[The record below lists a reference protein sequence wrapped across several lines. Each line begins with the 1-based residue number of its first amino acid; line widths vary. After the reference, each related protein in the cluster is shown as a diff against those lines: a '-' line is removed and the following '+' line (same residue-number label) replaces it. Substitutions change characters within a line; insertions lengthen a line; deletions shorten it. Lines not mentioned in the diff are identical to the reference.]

1 MASRTTTDPIEILLE
16 MGVDLDNLS
25 EEEDYLS
32 ALMEA
37 VNTLTIKDAS
47 DPRIGFL
54 ADEIRKVRQKRKAA
68 DPKFKAKKTRVS
80 ADSFKKGTAT
90 TSKVGQRALPPAIKP
105 KTSIIPYQK
114 PDEVDDEEEG
124 GKKKKARTRKKTD
137 KDQKLLEKIAKSVS
151 NIADILKEQYGLK
164 KKKASYDRKK
174 AEADKRKLKESG
186 LEKSFKG
193 LASAAEKIIAPVK
206 GALDSILDFFI
217 NIIIGRFLV
226 KFIRWFGDP
235 KNAKKVDSVVRFLV
249 DHGPKLLAAFL
260 LFGTGIGRFA
270 VRLSAVLIKG
280 ALRLGAAAAK
290 FALGFARRH
299 PAAAAIT
306 AIVGGA
312 AIAGAMQSKTPSNDP
327 DAPEGRTQLEDT
339 MDYGGV
345 TGDPVAGAFSAGGIV
360 PSYEEGGT
368 VGGFVPNFFGMAKGA
383 GSSIKEKGFGNAAL
397 DFAGGALGGV
407 KNFMDEKGISDVLM
421 AHPLAKLGLLG
432 FDKGKQLLGGLT
444 DHLNETGLTDI
455 LMQHPLA
462 KVGAFGLNKFMNF
475 GKDPARDITG
485 ESGKDVTG
493 AGVDTQL
500 ISARPGD
507 FVVNKKT
514 ADAMGPDYFDAIS
527 TDTGEKV
534 SGAGPDTQ
542 MIAVRPGEI
551 VVNRET
557 VSALGPDHFLGLN
570 RLFGGAGANKPKMA
584 KVQSA
589 SNGGFVLP
597 AFSSGGMVHGGE
609 NPSTGDGSKTGGL
622 PVVSVSHPNT
632 GSGFGVEGVTD
643 YKGRPGVFS
652 KGAAEAFAKMI
663 TDSGGAVKGSDIASS
678 QRSKSYNAHVGGVSN
693 SNHLFGNALD
703 IHGTSQ
709 TWMRANGQKYGWI
722 VNDYPGSHGGHF
734 NYKGAGASKMNTP
747 DEGSPVATGQG
758 GQPLGSTT
766 QRAGTGLR
774 SGGPSGTAK
783 SSVVLALKN
792 GVQGKLN
799 TATGKFTPAEFSP
812 AERARY
818 TKFGGTIPE
827 AKPKAEPQNKL
838 ISTLAGAAGGAAVGA
853 MLGGPLGALVG
864 GVAGGILGSGILS
877 GESDPNK
884 PKRSDF
890 PMGRSGAKKYSEA
903 MKKYKTEKQQ
913 AAAQKEANKPKRS
926 DFPMGRAGGKA
937 YSEALKKHQ
946 SGDSTTAQPAS
957 PSSEA
962 TKRHAELMKSTD
974 QKRIADYDAKHGEG
988 AYSKELQKKLNKI
1001 YPAAA
1006 KDPKSGSPATPTGKV
1021 VGRDKLSPRAQKA
1034 LARMDA
1040 QKAGGLQ
1047 PDMKTSGP
1055 ALGRLAMGALGGS
1068 LLGPM
1073 GMMGGALLGGGV
1085 ENIMGNISNAMTQYG
1100 MNVKD
1105 GNIGKPTAQEQKDL
1119 DALAANKAKLRAKE
1133 AKLGTMGKDLVTPGP
1148 PPGGGSNVK
1157 VVRAPSPSGGDNPN
1171 DKNTGGSDVDAA
1183 QTGNGNKAKWNIL
1196 GIPMPF

>member
-1 MASRTTTDPIEILLE
+1 MASRTTTDPIDILLE
-16 MGVDLDNLS
+16 MGIDLDNLS

-32 ALMEA
+32 ALKEA
-37 VNTLTIKDAS
+37 IAIILVKTKGAGDDKSKVL
-47 DPRIGFL
+47 L
-54 ADEIRKVRQKRKAA
+54 DEVVKVRKSRKAA
-68 DPKFKAKKTRVS
+68 DPKFKAKKTKIS
-80 ADSFKKGTAT
+80 ADSFKKRTAT
-90 TSKVGQRALPPAIKP
+90 ETAPQSVGQKALPPAIKP

-124 GKKKKARTRKKTD
+124 GKKKKARTRKKKD
-137 KDQKLLEKIAKSVS
+137 KDQNLLEGIAKSVS
-151 NIADILKEQYGLK
+151 SIVDILKKQYGLK
-164 KKKASYDRKK
+164 KKKSSNDAKK
-174 AEADKRKLKESG
+174 AEAEQRKLKESG
-186 LEKSFKG
+186 LEKRFKG
-193 LASAAEKIIAPVK
+193 LSKVAEKVIAPVK
-206 GALDSILDFFI
+206 GVIDRILDFFL
-217 NIIIGRFLV
+217 NIIVGRFLV
-226 KFIRWFGDP
+226 KFIGWFGDP
-235 KNAKKVDSVVRFLV
+235 KNKKKVDSVVRFLT

-260 LFGTGIGRFA
+260 LFGTGIGRFT
-270 VRLSAVLIKG
+270 VRLSALLIKG

-290 FALGFARRH
+290 FALGFARRN

-312 AIAGAMQSKTPSNDP
+312 ALAGAMQSKTPSNDP

-383 GSSIKEKGFGNAAL
+383 GSSVKEKGLGNAAM
-397 DFAGGALGGV
+397 DFAGNALGGV

-432 FDKGKQLLGGLT
+432 FDKGKELLGGLT
-444 DHLNETGLTDI
+444 NFLNEKGIGDV

-462 KVGAFGLNKFMNF
+462 KMGSGFMNF

-514 ADAMGPDYFDAIS
+514 ADAMGPEYFDAIS
-527 TDTGEKV
+527 TNTGEKV

-542 MIAVRPGEI
+542 MIAARPGEI

-557 VSALGPDHFLGLN
+557 VNALGPDHFLGLN

-584 KVQSA
+584 KVQAA
-589 SNGGFVLP
+589 SGGGFVLP
-597 AFSSGGMVHGGE
+597 TFSTGGYVSGTDTGKRGTPDPKKEDKSGGGKTAPSI
-609 NPSTGDGSKTGGL
+609 PSTGNGSKTGGL
-622 PVVSVSHPNT
+622 PVTSVSHPNT
-632 GSGFGVEGVTD
+632 GSGYGLDGVTD

-663 TDSGGAVKGSDIASS
+663 TDSSGQVKGSDIASS

-734 NYKGAGASKMNTP
+734 NYKGAGASQMNTP

-758 GQPLGSTT
+758 GRALGSTT
-766 QRAGTGLR
+766 QRGGAGLR
-774 SGGPSGTAK
+774 SGGPGK
-783 SSVVLALKN
+783 SSIVLSLKN
-792 GVQGKLN
+792 GIQGKLD

-818 TKFGGTIPE
+818 TQFGGTIPE
-827 AKPKAEPQNKL
+827 TKPKAEPQNKL
-838 ISTLAGAAGGAAVGA
+838 LGALKGAATGAALGGVF
-853 MLGGPLGALVG
+853 GGPLGALVG
-864 GVAGGILGSGILS
+864 GVAGGVLGSGILS
-877 GESDPNK
+877 GQSDPNK

-890 PMGRSGAKKYSEA
+890 PMGRSGAKEYASA
-903 MKKYKTEKQQ
+903 MKNHKVK
-913 AAAQKEANKPKRS
+913 S
-926 DFPMGRAGGKA
+926 
-937 YSEALKKHQ
+937 S
-946 SGDSTTAQPAS
+946 STTGPS
-957 PSSEA
+957 PEA
-962 TKRHAELMKSTD
+962 TKRHAELMATTD
-974 QKRIADYDAKHGEG
+974 PSSQKRIVDYDAKHGEG

-1001 YPAAA
+1001 YPAA
-1006 KDPKSGSPATPTGKV
+1006 KDSKSGSPVTPTGKV
-1021 VGRDKLSPRAQKA
+1021 VGRENLPSATQKV

-1040 QKAGGLQ
+1040 QKAGKLQ

-1055 ALGRLAMGALGGS
+1055 ALGRLAMGAVGGS

-1073 GMMGGALLGGGV
+1073 GMMGSALLGGGV

-1100 MNVKD
+1100 GNVKD
-1105 GNIGKPTAQEQKDL
+1105 GNIGTPTAQEQKDF
-1119 DALAANKAKLRAKE
+1119 DKLAASKEKLRVTE
-1133 AKLGTMGKDLVTPGP
+1133 AKLGTTNKDLVTPAP
-1148 PPGGGSNVK
+1148 PPGGGNNVK
-1157 VVRAPSPSGGDNPN
+1157 VVRAPSPGGGGNNPN
-1171 DKNTGGSDVDAA
+1171 DNQTGGSDVDA
-1183 QTGNGNKAKWNIL
+1183 TSPGNGNKAKWSIL

>member
-1 MASRTTTDPIEILLE
+1 

-37 VNTLTIKDAS
+37 VNTLQIKDAS

-68 DPKFKAKKTRVS
+68 DPKFKAKKTKIS
-80 ADSFKKGTAT
+80 ADSFKKGSAT
-90 TSKVGQRALPPAIKP
+90 TASVGQKALPPAIKP
-105 KTSIIPYQK
+105 KTSIIPYVK

-174 AEADKRKLKESG
+174 AEADKRKLKESN

-235 KNAKKVDSVVRFLV
+235 KNAKKVDSVIRFLV

-260 LFGTGIGRFA
+260 LFGTSIGRFA
-270 VRLSAVLIKG
+270 VRLSALLLKG
-280 ALRLGAAAAK
+280 ALKLGAAAAK
-290 FALGFARRH
+290 FAFKFAMRN

-312 AIAGAMQSKTPSNDP
+312 AIGGIMQANTQSNDP

-345 TGDPVAGAFSAGGIV
+345 TGDPIAGAFQ
-360 PSYEEGGT
+360 YGGT
-368 VGGFVPNFFGMAKGA
+368 IPYYNDG
-383 GSSIKEKGFGNAAL
+383 
-397 DFAGGALGGV
+397 GGV
-407 KNFMDEKGISDVLM
+407 GS
-421 AHPLAKLGLLG
+421 
-432 FDKGKQLLGGLT
+432 GKITTNSGS
-444 DHLNETGLTDI
+444 
-455 LMQHPLA
+455 
-462 KVGAFGLNKFMNF
+462 
-475 GKDPARDITG
+475 DIT
-485 ESGKDVTG
+485 
-493 AGVDTQL
+493 
-500 ISARPGD
+500 
-507 FVVNKKT
+507 
-514 ADAMGPDYFDAIS
+514 
-527 TDTGEKV
+527 
-534 SGAGPDTQ
+534 GAGPDTQ
-542 MIAVRPGEI
+542 LIAAQPGEI
-551 VVNRET
+551 VINKRT
-557 VSALGPDHFLGLN
+557 VDAVGADHFLGLN
-570 RLFGGAGANKPKMA
+570 QQYGGAGANKPKTA
-584 KVQSA
+584 TVQTA
-589 SNGGFVLP
+589 SGGGFVLP
-597 AFSSGGMVHGGE
+597 AFSSGGLVSGHEEKQPGG
-609 NPSTGDGSKTGGL
+609 GGF
-622 PVVSVSHPNT
+622 PAISVSHPNT
-632 GSGFGVEGVTD
+632 GSGFGLDGVVD
-643 YKGRPGVFS
+643 YKGRPAVFS
-652 KGAAEAFAKMI
+652 KNAASAFGKMI

-678 QRSKSYNAHVGGVSN
+678 QRSRSYNRKVGGVSN
-693 SNHLFGNALD
+693 SNHLYGNALD

-709 TWMRANGQKYGWI
+709 TWMRANGRKYGWI

-734 NYKGAGASKMNTP
+734 NYKGAGASQMNTP

-774 SGGPSGTAK
+774 SGGPSGPGE

-818 TKFGGTIPE
+818 TKMGGTIPE
-827 AKPKAEPQNKL
+827 TKPKAEPQNKL
-838 ISTLAGAAGGAAVGA
+838 LSTLTGAATGAAVGG
-853 MLGGPLGALVG
+853 MFGGPLGALIG
-864 GVAGGILGSGILS
+864 GVAGGVLGSGIL
-877 GESDPNK
+877 GGKSDPNK
-884 PKRSDF
+884 PKRSSF

-903 MKKYKTEKQQ
+903 VKKYNEQKQQ
-913 AAAQKEANKPKRS
+913 AAAEKKKVSDANKPKRS
-926 DFPMGRAGGKA
+926 DFPTGRTGGKA

-946 SGDSTTAQPAS
+946 SGDSTTAKPATPIS
-957 PSSEA
+957 ATA

-974 QKRIADYDAKHGEG
+974 QKRIADYDAKHGAG
-988 AYSKELQKKLNKI
+988 AYSKKLQEKLNKM
-1001 YPAAA
+1001 YSPEKA
-1006 KDPKSGSPATPTGKV
+1006 KQMTTGKVKPTGKV
-1021 VGRDKLSPRAQKA
+1021 VGRENLPRKAQEA
-1034 LARMDA
+1034 LARLDA
-1040 QKAGGLQ
+1040 QKAGGQ
-1047 PDMKTSGP
+1047 TPDMQYTRNGKKISAEQFNKVKSGNIIPGGGKPGGLFGGMMDGMKNMFGGMGKPPGP
-1055 ALGRLAMGALGGS
+1055 APGQK
-1068 LLGPM
+1068 
-1073 GMMGGALLGGGV
+1073 V
-1085 ENIMGNISNAMTQYG
+1085 
-1100 MNVKD
+1100 VD
-1105 GNIGKPTAQEQKDL
+1105 GNIGKPTRQEQKDL

-1157 VVRAPSPSGGDNPN
+1157 VVRAPSPAGGSNPN

>member
-37 VNTLTIKDAS
+37 IATIEFKTK
-47 DPRIGFL
+47 GVE
-54 ADEIRKVRQKRKAA
+54 DERSAALRQEVIKIRKGKRK
-68 DPKFKAKKTRVS
+68 PQAKKTKIS

-90 TSKVGQRALPPAIKP
+90 EGAENATQVIGQKALLPAIKP
-105 KTSIIPYQK
+105 KTSIIPYVK
-114 PDEVDDEEEG
+114 PDEVDEEEEG
-124 GKKKKARTRKKTD
+124 GKKKKARTRKKKD
-137 KDQKLLEKIAKSVS
+137 KDQNLLEGIAKSVS
-151 NIADILKEQYGLK
+151 NIADILKKQYGLK
-164 KKKASYDRKK
+164 KKKASNDAKK
-174 AEADKRKLKESG
+174 AEAEQRKLKESG
-186 LEKSFKG
+186 LEKRFKG
-193 LASAAEKIIAPVK
+193 LSKVAEKVIAPVK
-206 GALDSILDFFI
+206 GVIDRILDFFL
-217 NIIIGRFLV
+217 NIIVGRFLV
-226 KFIRWFGDP
+226 KFIGWFGDP
-235 KNAKKVDSVVRFLV
+235 KNKKKVDSVVRFLT

-270 VRLSAVLIKG
+270 VRLSALLIKG

-290 FALGFARRH
+290 FALGFARRN

-312 AIAGAMQSKTPSNDP
+312 ALAGAMQSKTPSNDP

-383 GSSIKEKGFGNAAL
+383 GSSVKQKGLGNAAM
-397 DFAGGALGGV
+397 DFAGNALGGV

-432 FDKGKQLLGGLT
+432 FDKGKELLGGLT
-444 DHLNETGLTDI
+444 NFLNEKGIGDV

-462 KVGAFGLNKFMNF
+462 KMGSGFMNF

-514 ADAMGPDYFDAIS
+514 ADAMGPEYFDAIS
-527 TDTGEKV
+527 TNTGEKV

-542 MIAVRPGEI
+542 MIAARPGEI

-557 VSALGPDHFLGLN
+557 VNALGPDHFLGLN
-570 RLFGGAGANKPKMA
+570 RFFGGAGANKPKMA
-584 KVQSA
+584 KVQAA
-589 SNGGFVLP
+589 SGGGFVLP
-597 AFSSGGMVHGGE
+597 TFSSGGMVHGGKD
-609 NPSTGDGSKTGGL
+609 PSTGNGSKTGGL
-622 PVVSVSHPNT
+622 PVTSVSHPNT
-632 GSGFGVEGVTD
+632 GSGYGLDGVTD

-663 TDSGGAVKGSDIASS
+663 TDSSGQVKGSDIASS

-734 NYKGAGASKMNTP
+734 NYKGAGASQMNTP

-758 GQPLGSTT
+758 GRALGSTT
-766 QRAGTGLR
+766 QRGGAGLR
-774 SGGPSGTAK
+774 SGGPGK
-783 SSVVLALKN
+783 SSIVLSLKN
-792 GVQGKLN
+792 GIQGKLD

-818 TKFGGTIPE
+818 TQFGGTIPE
-827 AKPKAEPQNKL
+827 TKPKAEPQNKL
-838 ISTLAGAAGGAAVGA
+838 LGALKGAATGAALGGVF
-853 MLGGPLGALVG
+853 GGPLGALVG
-864 GVAGGILGSGILS
+864 GVAGGVLGSGILS
-877 GESDPNK
+877 GQSDPNK

-890 PMGRSGAKKYSEA
+890 PMGRSGAKEYASA
-903 MKKYKTEKQQ
+903 MKNHKVK
-913 AAAQKEANKPKRS
+913 S
-926 DFPMGRAGGKA
+926 
-937 YSEALKKHQ
+937 S
-946 SGDSTTAQPAS
+946 STTGPS
-957 PSSEA
+957 PEA
-962 TKRHAELMKSTD
+962 TKRHAELMATTD
-974 QKRIADYDAKHGEG
+974 PSSQKRIVDYDAKHGEG

-1001 YPAAA
+1001 YPAA
-1006 KDPKSGSPATPTGKV
+1006 KDSKSGSPVTPTGKV
-1021 VGRDKLSPRAQKA
+1021 VGRENLPSATQKV

-1055 ALGRLAMGALGGS
+1055 ALGRLAMGAFGGS
-1068 LLGPM
+1068 LLGPA

-1100 MNVKD
+1100 GNVKD
-1105 GNIGKPTAQEQKDL
+1105 GNIGTPTTQEQKDL
-1119 DALAANKAKLRAKE
+1119 DNLAASKEKLRAAE
-1133 AKLGTMGKDLVTPGP
+1133 ARLGTMNKDIVAPAP
-1148 PPGGGSNVK
+1148 PPGGGNNVK
-1157 VVRAPSPSGGDNPN
+1157 VVRAPSPGGGNNPN
-1171 DKNTGGSDVDAA
+1171 DNQTGGSDVDA
-1183 QTGNGNKAKWNIL
+1183 TSPGNGNKAKWSIL

>member
-37 VNTLTIKDAS
+37 IATIEFKTKGKGDARS
-47 DPRIGFL
+47 AALRQEVIK
-54 ADEIRKVRQKRKAA
+54 IRKGKRKPQAR
-68 DPKFKAKKTRVS
+68 KTNIS

-90 TSKVGQRALPPAIKP
+90 TSRVGQRALPPAIEP

-137 KDQKLLEKIAKSVS
+137 KDQKLLEGIAKSVS
-151 NIADILKEQYGLK
+151 NIADILKDQYGLK

-174 AEADKRKLKESG
+174 AETEQRKLKESN
-186 LEKSFKG
+186 LEKRFQG
-193 LASAAEKIIAPVK
+193 LASTAEKIIQPVK
-206 GALDSILDFFI
+206 GILDRILDFFLK
-217 NIIIGRFLV
+217 IIVGRFLV
-226 KFIRWFGDP
+226 KLIGWFGDP
-235 KNAKKVDSVVRFLV
+235 KNKKKVDSVVRFLV

-270 VRLSAVLIKG
+270 VRLSAVLLKG
-280 ALRLGAAAAK
+280 ALRLGADAAK

-312 AIAGAMQSKTPSNDP
+312 AIAGALNKKDDAGSGGASPAPGSSPEPTVSGRFDMEAKQGYINNKPVSLEEYNSFQNMSSEEKVQTYGAPSMK
-327 DAPEGRTQLEDT
+327 E
-339 MDYGGV
+339 
-345 TGDPVAGAFSAGGIV
+345 
-360 PSYEEGGT
+360 
-368 VGGFVPNFFGMAKGA
+368 GGFVPNFFGMAKGA

-432 FDKGKQLLGGLT
+432 FDKGKELLGGLT

-462 KVGAFGLNKFMNF
+462 KMGAFGLDKFMNF

-597 AFSSGGMVHGGE
+597 AFSAGGYVSGTD
-609 NPSTGDGSKTGGL
+609 TGKRG
-622 PVVSVSHPNT
+622 
-632 GSGFGVEGVTD
+632 
-643 YKGRPGVFS
+643 
-652 KGAAEAFAKMI
+652 
-663 TDSGGAVKGSDIASS
+663 
-678 QRSKSYNAHVGGVSN
+678 
-693 SNHLFGNALD
+693 
-703 IHGTSQ
+703 
-709 TWMRANGQKYGWI
+709 
-722 VNDYPGSHGGHF
+722 
-734 NYKGAGASKMNTP
+734 TP
-747 DEGSPVATGQG
+747 DPEKKES
-758 GQPLGSTT
+758 
-766 QRAGTGLR
+766 
-774 SGGPSGTAK
+774 SGGPSGLSGPAK
-783 SSVVLALKN
+783 SSVVLALKD
-792 GVQGKLN
+792 GVQGKLDK
-799 TATGKFTPAEFSP
+799 ATGKFTPAEFTK

-827 AKPKAEPQNKL
+827 PKPKAEPQNKL
-838 ISTLAGAAGGAAVGA
+838 ISTLTGAAGGAALGA
-853 MLGGPLGALVG
+853 MLGGPLGALIG
-864 GVAGGILGSGILS
+864 GVAGGVLGSGILS

-884 PKRSDF
+884 PKRSSF
-890 PMGRSGAKKYSEA
+890 PRGRSGAKKYSEA
-903 MKKYKTEKQQ
+903 MKKYKAQKQQ

-946 SGDSTTAQPAS
+946 SGDSTTAQPATPKATTKTLTKEQLLGKS
-957 PSSEA
+957 GVMPTTDQLSATA

-974 QKRIADYDAKHGEG
+974 QKRIADYDAKHGAG
-988 AYSKELQKKLNKI
+988 AYSKKLQEKLNKM
-1001 YPAAA
+1001 YSPEKA
-1006 KDPKSGSPATPTGKV
+1006 KQMTTGKVKPTGKV
-1021 VGRDKLSPRAQKA
+1021 VGRENLPRRAQEA

-1040 QKAGGLQ
+1040 QRNDGLQ
-1047 PDMKTSGP
+1047 AGAPRKDSSYNISSTSTNGVMEYTRNGKKISAEEFNRIKSGNIIP
-1055 ALGRLAMGALGGS
+1055 GGGKPGGFLGG
-1068 LLGPM
+1068 
-1073 GMMGGALLGGGV
+1073 MMEGAKNMLGGMFKPG
-1085 ENIMGNISNAMTQYG
+1085 ETKTIF
-1100 MNVKD
+1100 KD
-1105 GNIGKPTAQEQKDL
+1105 GNIGTPTAEEQKAIDRL
-1119 DALAANKAKLRAKE
+1119 NAKKAKLRATETTKNITQNRSYE
-1133 AKLGTMGKDLVTPGP
+1133 DMSPEERERNVSSYPPEMRQAVLEISKMKSQAKLSSNQPSPASPPGP
-1148 PPGGGSNVK
+1148 PPGGGNNVK
-1157 VVRAPSPSGGDNPN
+1157 VVRAPSPGGGSNPN

>member
-1 MASRTTTDPIEILLE
+1 MASRTTTDPIDILLE
-16 MGVDLDNLS
+16 MGIDLDNLS

-32 ALMEA
+32 ALKEA
-37 VNTLTIKDAS
+37 IAIILVKTKGGGNDKSKVLLNEVVKVRKSRKAS
-47 DPRIGFL
+47 DPT
-54 ADEIRKVRQKRKAA
+54 
-68 DPKFKAKKTRVS
+68 FKAKKTKIS
-80 ADSFKKGTAT
+80 TDNFKKGTAIET
-90 TSKVGQRALPPAIKP
+90 ASKSVGQKTLPPAIKP

-124 GKKKKARTRKKTD
+124 GKKKKARTRKKSD
-137 KDQKLLEKIAKSVS
+137 KKSNLLEGIAKSVS
-151 NIADILKEQYGLK
+151 NIADILKKQYGLK
-164 KKKASYDRKK
+164 KKKSSNDAKK
-174 AEADKRKLKESG
+174 AEAEQRKLKESG
-186 LEKSFKG
+186 LEKRFKG
-193 LASAAEKIIAPVK
+193 LSKVAEKVIAPVK
-206 GALDSILDFFI
+206 GVIDRILDFFL
-217 NIIIGRFLV
+217 NIIVGRFLV
-226 KFIRWFGDP
+226 KFIGWFGDP
-235 KNAKKVDSVVRFLV
+235 KNKKKVDSVVRFLT

-260 LFGTGIGRFA
+260 LFGTGIGRFT
-270 VRLSAVLIKG
+270 VRLSALLIKG

-312 AIAGAMQSKTPSNDP
+312 ALIGAMNKKDGG
-327 DAPEGRTQLEDT
+327 DAVGPGTESEDLAPQIDSAPA
-339 MDYGGV
+339 MRYGGV
-345 TGDPVAGAFSAGGIV
+345 V
-360 PSYEEGGT
+360 PSYEEGGP
-368 VGGFVPNFFGMAKGA
+368 VGGFIPNFFGMAKGV
-383 GSSIKEKGFGNAAL
+383 GSSVKQKGLGNAAM

-432 FDKGKQLLGGLT
+432 FDKGKELLGGLT
-444 DHLNETGLTDI
+444 NFLNEKGIGDV

-462 KVGAFGLNKFMNF
+462 KMGSGFMNF

-485 ESGKDVTG
+485 ESGQDVKG

-527 TDTGEKV
+527 TNTGEKI

-542 MIAVRPGEI
+542 MIAARPGEI

-557 VSALGPDHFLGLN
+557 VNALGPDHFLGLN
-570 RLFGGAGANKPKMA
+570 RIFGGSGANKPKMA

-589 SNGGFVLP
+589 SGGGFVLP
-597 AFSSGGMVHGGE
+597 AFSTGGMVHGGKD
-609 NPSTGDGSKTGGL
+609 PSTGNGSKTGGV
-622 PVVSVSHPNT
+622 PVKSVSHPNT
-632 GSGFGVEGVTD
+632 GSGFGVDGVTD

-663 TDSGGAVKGSDIASS
+663 TDSSGQVKGSDIASS

-693 SNHLFGNALD
+693 SNHLYGNALD

-734 NYKGAGASKMNTP
+734 NYKGAGASQMNTP

-758 GQPLGSTT
+758 GRALGSTT
-766 QRAGTGLR
+766 RRGGS
-774 SGGPSGTAK
+774 SGGSGGFGR
-783 SSVVLALKN
+783 SSIVLSLKN
-792 GVQGKLN
+792 GVQGKLD

-818 TKFGGTIPE
+818 TQFGGKIPE
-827 AKPKAEPQNKL
+827 TKAEPQNKL
-838 ISTLAGAAGGAAVGA
+838 
-853 MLGGPLGALVG
+853 LGALKG
-864 GVAGGILGSGILS
+864 
-877 GESDPNK
+877 
-884 PKRSDF
+884 
-890 PMGRSGAKKYSEA
+890 
-903 MKKYKTEKQQ
+903 
-913 AAAQKEANKPKRS
+913 
-926 DFPMGRAGGKA
+926 
-937 YSEALKKHQ
+937 
-946 SGDSTTAQPAS
+946 
-957 PSSEA
+957 
-962 TKRHAELMKSTD
+962 
-974 QKRIADYDAKHGEG
+974 
-988 AYSKELQKKLNKI
+988 
-1001 YPAAA
+1001 AA
-1006 KDPKSGSPATPTGKV
+1006 KNPKSGSPVKPTGKV

-1055 ALGRLAMGALGGS
+1055 ALGRLAISAFGGS
-1068 LLGPM
+1068 LLGPT
-1073 GMMGGALLGGGV
+1073 GMMGSALLGGGV

-1100 MNVKD
+1100 ANAKD
-1105 GNIGKPTAQEQKDL
+1105 GNIGTPTTQEQKDL
-1119 DALAANKAKLRAKE
+1119 DNLAAKKEKLRVTE
-1133 AKLGTMGKDLVTPGP
+1133 AKLGTTNKDLVTPAP
-1148 PPGGGSNVK
+1148 PPGGGNNVK
-1157 VVRAPSPSGGDNPN
+1157 VVRTPSPGGGGNNPN
-1171 DKNTGGSDVDAA
+1171 DNQTGGSDVDA
-1183 QTGNGNKAKWNIL
+1183 TSPGNGNKAKWSIL

>member
-1 MASRTTTDPIEILLE
+1 MASRTTTDPIDILLE
-16 MGVDLDNLS
+16 MGIDLDNLS

-32 ALMEA
+32 ALKEA
-37 VNTLTIKDAS
+37 IAIILVKTKGAGNDKSKVLLNEVVKVRKSRKAS
-47 DPRIGFL
+47 DPT
-54 ADEIRKVRQKRKAA
+54 
-68 DPKFKAKKTRVS
+68 FKAKKTKIS
-80 ADSFKKGTAT
+80 TDNFKKGTAT
-90 TSKVGQRALPPAIKP
+90 ETASKSVGQKTLPPAIKP

-124 GKKKKARTRKKTD
+124 GKKKKARTRKKKD
-137 KDQKLLEKIAKSVS
+137 KDQNLLEGIAKSVS
-151 NIADILKEQYGLK
+151 NIADILKKQYGLK
-164 KKKASYDRKK
+164 KKKSSNDAKK
-174 AEADKRKLKESG
+174 AEAEQRKLKESG
-186 LEKSFKG
+186 LEKRFKG
-193 LASAAEKIIAPVK
+193 LSKVAEKVIAPVK
-206 GALDSILDFFI
+206 GVIDRILDFFL
-217 NIIIGRFLV
+217 NIIVGRFLV
-226 KFIRWFGDP
+226 KFIGWFGDP
-235 KNAKKVDSVVRFLV
+235 KNKKKVDSVVRFLT

-260 LFGTGIGRFA
+260 LFGTGIGRFT
-270 VRLSAVLIKG
+270 VRLSALLIKG

-306 AIVGGA
+306 ALVGGA
-312 AIAGAMQSKTPSNDP
+312 ALVGAMNKKD
-327 DAPEGRTQLEDT
+327 DAGSGGDAAGTGTESEDLAPQIDSAPA
-339 MDYGGV
+339 MRYGGV
-345 TGDPVAGAFSAGGIV
+345 V
-360 PSYEEGGT
+360 PSYEEGGP
-368 VGGFVPNFFGMAKGA
+368 VGGFIPNFFGMAKGA
-383 GSSIKEKGFGNAAL
+383 GSSVKQKGLGNAAM

-432 FDKGKQLLGGLT
+432 FDKGKELLGGLT
-444 DHLNETGLTDI
+444 NFLNEKGIGDV

-462 KVGAFGLNKFMNF
+462 KMGSGFMNF

-485 ESGKDVTG
+485 ESGQDVKG

-527 TDTGEKV
+527 TNTGEKI

-542 MIAVRPGEI
+542 MIAARPGEI

-557 VSALGPDHFLGLN
+557 VNALGPDHFLGLN
-570 RLFGGAGANKPKMA
+570 RIFGGAGANKPKMA

-589 SNGGFVLP
+589 SGGGFVLP
-597 AFSSGGMVHGGE
+597 AFSTGGMVHGGKD
-609 NPSTGDGSKTGGL
+609 PSTGNGSKTGGV
-622 PVVSVSHPNT
+622 PVKSVSHPNT
-632 GSGFGVEGVTD
+632 GSGFGLEGVTD

-652 KGAAEAFAKMI
+652 KGGAEAFGKMI
-663 TDSGGAVKGSDIASS
+663 AHSGGAVKGSDIASS

-693 SNHLFGNALD
+693 SNHLYGNALD

-734 NYKGAGASKMNTP
+734 NYKGAGASQMNTP

-758 GQPLGSTT
+758 GRALGSTT
-766 QRAGTGLR
+766 RRGSS
-774 SGGPSGTAK
+774 SGGSGGFGR
-783 SSVVLALKN
+783 SSIVLSLKN
-792 GVQGKLN
+792 GVQGKLD

-818 TKFGGTIPE
+818 TQFGGKIPE
-827 AKPKAEPQNKL
+827 TKPKVEPQNKL
-838 ISTLAGAAGGAAVGA
+838 LGALKGAVTGAALGGVF
-853 MLGGPLGALVG
+853 GGPLGALIG
-864 GVAGGILGSGILS
+864 GVSGGVLGSGILS
-877 GESDPNK
+877 GQSDPNK

-890 PMGRSGAKKYSEA
+890 PMGRSGAKEYASA
-903 MKKYKTEKQQ
+903 MK
-913 AAAQKEANKPKRS
+913 NH
-926 DFPMGRAGGKA
+926 KA
-937 YSEALKKHQ
+937 KS
-946 SGDSTTAQPAS
+946 SSTTG

-962 TKRHAELMKSTD
+962 TKRHAELMNSKDPSS
-974 QKRIADYDAKHGEG
+974 QKRIVDYDAKHGEG

-1006 KDPKSGSPATPTGKV
+1006 KDPKSGSPVKPTGKV

-1055 ALGRLAMGALGGS
+1055 ALGRLAMGAFGGS
-1068 LLGPM
+1068 LLGPA

-1100 MNVKD
+1100 GNVKD
-1105 GNIGKPTAQEQKDL
+1105 GNIGTPTAQEQKDF
-1119 DALAANKAKLRAKE
+1119 DNLAAKKEKLRVTE
-1133 AKLGTMGKDLVTPGP
+1133 AKLGTTNKNLVTPAP
-1148 PPGGGSNVK
+1148 PPGGGNNVK
-1157 VVRAPSPSGGDNPN
+1157 VVRTPSPGGGGNNPN
-1171 DKNTGGSDVDAA
+1171 DNQTGGSDVDA
-1183 QTGNGNKAKWNIL
+1183 TSPGNGNKAKWSIL